1 MSVFEKIAGTTAG
14 SFSIG
19 VTAVAASGAIRLA
32 NATSVIARNQ
42 AGSGDLALVG
52 TDSSNNVLLGDSNSN
67 SLIPGCASF
76 AWPQGTTSPTITQTA
91 AASAATPQSLT
102 LTPQT
107 FNAGSTTTA
116 ANTPGSLVI
125 ALSAPGT
132 NTNTGTEPS
141 VIFKRGANTVFQF
154 SPWTGGATVNALY
167 MSYNPANA
175 FTPSST
181 NYAILATSSNT
192 YFGATSNLY
201 LTVGGNSGVKLAAN
215 ANGIQ
220 LFTSTLSLGGGVL
233 VQGVTNASTDPSS
246 NPSGGSIW
254 WSSLTVGACKQRTS
268 SGWVKTTAGNTATT
282 VNTQKLIYD
291 ELIATGQITSAGG
304 TLTLT
309 VPLPTSTSSVM
320 IDCEVQ
326 GKVTSA
332 GTVTVVGDT
341 FVNRQTVCYKN
352 VAGTVSVVGSAA
364 TILNASDTHLSTSTV
379 AFSVSTTNVVI
390 TLTLNPTSGTQPGA
404 DCTILAR
411 CFYN

>member
-1 MSVFEKIAGTTAG
+1 MSVFEKIAGTTVG

-19 VTAVAASGAIRLA
+19 VTAVASTGAIRLA

-76 AWPQGTTSPTITQTA
+76 AWPQGTTSPGITQTA
-91 AASAATPQSLT
+91 AASGATPQNLT
-102 LTPQT
+102 FTPQT
-107 FNAGSTTTA
+107 FNAGSTTTV

-125 ALSAPGT
+125 ALSAPGA
-132 NTNTGTEPS
+132 NTNAGNEAAFQ
-141 VIFKRGANTVFQF
+141 IKRGANIITQFGVIGAQASFWMSSSVTV
-154 SPWTGGATVNALY
+154 G
-167 MSYNPANA
+167 
-175 FTPSST
+175 FTPSSS
-181 NYAILATSSNT
+181 NYSFTAFGNDLVLNGQTAGGVDLAVAGTIN
-192 YFGATSNLY
+192 FRVAA
-201 LTVGGNSGVKLAAN
+201 GNVT
-215 ANGIQ
+215 
-220 LFTSTLSLGGGVL
+220 LFNSQTALSGGGVKIL
-233 VQGVTNASTDPSS
+233 GIANATTEPTT

-254 WSSLTVGACKQRTS
+254 WSSLTVGASKQRTS
-268 SGWVKTTAGNTATT
+268 SGWLKTTAGNTATA
-282 VNTQKLIYD
+282 VNTQLLKYD

-304 TLTLT
+304 TLTLS

-326 GKVTSA
+326 SKITTA
-332 GTVTVVGDT
+332 GTLTVVGDT

-390 TLTLNPTSGTQPGA
+390 TLTINPTSGTQPGA